1 MMDFTK
7 KLLSLTTMLM
17 VGGMLFAQTPFWTED
32 FDGAL
37 PADWKAIK
45 IAGNNTPS
53 SNWIWTTTGP
63 AGSFPIG
70 AIASTTASNGWM
82 IFDSDLNCSG
92 NQNVWLQSPKLDLS
106 DKDAVVLQ
114 FQTHYRRFNDRT
126 WVEVSTDSSN
136 WTAIEIF
143 TGFTNNMYSNGTSS
157 PENPY
162 LVTVNLTQY
171 AANQSKVWFAFHFLA
186 DPTTVLAG
194 SDIGCAYSW
203 QIDDVALLDY
213 DPTPAT
219 NLRLGDWY
227 YPPASYAQPES
238 QIKTDTMGFF
248 AYFSNVGSKAVTNI
262 VLKADVRNSSGNVIW
277 VDSVLIPSVAVGVV
291 DTAFEIPSVFVPNQL
306 TPGDYSV
313 NYSLYSL
320 DSLDADLTDN
330 AASQPFAVTE
340 NLFSKENGT
349 TTYSRPGGDYLVGAI
364 YNTGTNWVDSYMAT
378 KAYFAAAKNQSDG
391 SLLGDQ
397 VKIIL
402 LELNEELVDPD
413 WSNFDIAKDYLSN
426 PALLS
431 GIRSINDYS
440 FTTDDTEAEEFT
452 DLYDFD
458 TDLLGVELKPG
469 NRYML
474 LASYEG
480 DNNVIFHGFNEDLPQ
495 IFFPSSFL
503 WAEGN
508 NGYQWFL
515 GGFEGNPAAYMR
527 MEISLFTTTDERAL
541 SDNALTFYPNPVSD
555 KLNVQLSLENPALAN
570 VTLADL
576 NGRVILIDEI
586 QNAQND
592 TREYNVSNLPS
603 GTYLIRVA
611 TKEGTKTKK
620 FVVQR

>member
-7 KLLSLTTMLM
+7 KLLSMTTMLM

-63 AGSFPIG
+63 AGSFSIGPIV
-70 AIASTTASNGWM
+70 STTASNGWM

-114 FQTHYRRFNDRT
+114 FQTHYRRFNDKT
-126 WVEVSTDSSN
+126 WVEVSTDSTN

-143 TGFTNNMYSNGTSS
+143 EGLTNNMYANGSTNS
-157 PENPY
+157 PENPF
-162 LVTVNLTQY
+162 LVTVNLTPY
-171 AANQSKVWFAFHFLA
+171 VANQSTVWFAFHFLA

-203 QIDDVALLDY
+203 QIDDVALFDY

-219 NLRLGDWY
+219 NLKIYDWFY
-227 YPPASYAQPES
+227 APSSFAQPES
-238 QIKTDTMGFF
+238 QIKTDTMAFF
-248 AYFSNVGSKAVTNI
+248 AYVSNIGSKAVPNI
-262 VLKADVRNSSGNVIW
+262 VLKADVRNSSGNVLF
-277 VDSVLIPSVAVGVV
+277 VDSVLINSLDVGVTDSV
-291 DTAFEIPSVFVPNQL
+291 LEIPSLFIPDQL
-306 TPGDYSV
+306 TVGDYSI

-320 DSLDADLTDN
+320 DSLDADLSDNGVTIPFSVTDN
-330 AASQPFAVTE
+330 LFA
-340 NLFSKENGT
+340 KENGVNG
-349 TTYSRPGGDYLVGAI
+349 YRGGLGYDFYVGAV
-364 YNTGTNWVDSYMAT
+364 YNTSNNLVDKYKAT
-378 KAYFAAAKNQSDG
+378 KATFAAAKNTADG
-391 SLLGDQ
+391 PLINQ
-397 VKIIL
+397 TVKIVL
-402 LELNEELVDPD
+402 LEVKEDVLGAG
-413 WSNFDIAKDYLSN
+413 WGNFNTNQDYLTN
-426 PALLS
+426 TGLT
-431 GIRSINDYS
+431 IRSINDHV
-440 FTTDDTEAEEFT
+440 FTTDDTEAIESE

-458 TDLLGVELKPG
+458 TDEFGVELKPG
-469 NRYML
+469 NRYIL
-474 LASYEG
+474 LAHYEG
-480 DNNVIFHGFNEDLPQ
+480 DNTNIFHGYNTDLSQ
-495 IFFPSSFL
+495 IYFPSSIVYTSDDNT
-503 WAEGN
+503 W
-508 NGYQWFL
+508 YL
-515 GGFEGNPAAYMR
+515 GGWAGRPAIYMR

-541 SDNALTFYPNPVSD
+541 PDNALTFYPNPVSD